1 MNLSHSKSTRWLSDK
16 QTIGRLQSYE
26 SNLGSTIILFQWPI
40 CQWSKKRNKLTEQIL
55 HCRSELSKICPAV
68 LVQSIRAKIQDA
80 NSKLFKH
87 LHQIKAQKLDQLIG
101 PQITSDSSPENLKTV
116 VTIPENLLL
125 SDSEKS
131 VLSKG
136 LNFVPISQKTDEFSV
151 KQDVEKFLRRVQ
163 LKAFFHDKEDDSNTS
178 NKDTFET
185 LQIRKSK
192 WTPPE
197 GQFSSLDFFPQKMSP
212 RYQQT

>member
-1 MNLSHSKSTRWLSDK
+1 MENRSLRH
-16 QTIGRLQSYE
+16 
-26 SNLGSTIILFQWPI
+26 
-40 CQWSKKRNKLTEQIL
+40 
-55 HCRSELSKICPAV
+55 SELPRCKE
-68 LVQSIRAKIQDA
+68 
-80 NSKLFKH
+80 
-87 LHQIKAQKLDQLIG
+87 G
-101 PQITSDSSPENLKTV
+101 QITYDSSPENLKTV

-185 LQIRKSK
+185 LQIRKS
-192 WTPPE
+192 
-197 GQFSSLDFFPQKMSP
+197 
-212 RYQQT
+212 

>member
-1 MNLSHSKSTRWLSDK
+1 M
-16 QTIGRLQSYE
+16 
-26 SNLGSTIILFQWPI
+26 
-40 CQWSKKRNKLTEQIL
+40 CQKRNKLTEQIL

-136 LNFVPISQKTDEFSV
+136 LNFVPISKKTDKFSV

-163 LKAFFHDKEDDSNTS
+163 LKAFQQRMILTPRTKILSKHFR
-178 NKDTFET
+178 FES
-185 LQIRKSK
+185 LNGLPQRA
-192 WTPPE
+192 
-197 GQFSSLDFFPQKMSP
+197 SSHL
-212 RYQQT
+212 

>member
-1 MNLSHSKSTRWLSDK
+1 MRI
-16 QTIGRLQSYE
+16 TIRAM
-26 SNLGSTIILFQWPI
+26 
-40 CQWSKKRNKLTEQIL
+40 CQKRNKLTEQIL

-101 PQITSDSSPENLKTV
+101 PQVTNDSSPENLKTV

-163 LKAFFHDKEDDSNTS
+163 LKAFFSDNLIS
-178 NKDTFET
+178 
-185 LQIRKSK
+185 I
-192 WTPPE
+192 
-197 GQFSSLDFFPQKMSP
+197 QFLILFGRHYGRNAQAK
-212 RYQQT
+212 T

>member
-1 MNLSHSKSTRWLSDK
+1 M
-16 QTIGRLQSYE
+16 
-26 SNLGSTIILFQWPI
+26 
-40 CQWSKKRNKLTEQIL
+40 CQKRNKLTEQIL

-101 PQITSDSSPENLKTV
+101 PQITSDSLPGDLKTV
-116 VTIPENLLL
+116 DTIPENLLL

-136 LNFVPISQKTDEFSV
+136 LNFVPISKKTDEISA
-151 KQDVEKFLRRVQ
+151 KQDVKKFLRRVQ
-163 LKAFFHDKEDDSNTS
+163 LKAFFHEKEDNSNKSNERYFPNTS
-178 NKDTFET
+178 V
-185 LQIRKSK
+185 
-192 WTPPE
+192 
-197 GQFSSLDFFPQKMSP
+197 
-212 RYQQT
+212 